1 MKAPTGRHT
10 KDKTLLISMGE
21 SIGSTLGAIA
31 GRAHAVKKALSG
43 SRVSRTVK
51 QEGRKLVKKV
61 KSAGRKTSR
70 RGSRRAT
77 SSASGPPDAQDPR
90 RRRSRS
96 GSE

>member
-1 MKAPTGRHT
+1 MKTRGGRRT

-31 GRAHAVKKALSG
+31 GRAHAVKKTLSG

-51 QEGRKLVKKV
+51 QEGRKLVKKA

-70 RGSRRAT
+70 RSSRRAT
-77 SSASGPPDAQDPR
+77 SSAK
-90 RRRSRS
+90 RSAGRARS
-96 GSE
+96 KA